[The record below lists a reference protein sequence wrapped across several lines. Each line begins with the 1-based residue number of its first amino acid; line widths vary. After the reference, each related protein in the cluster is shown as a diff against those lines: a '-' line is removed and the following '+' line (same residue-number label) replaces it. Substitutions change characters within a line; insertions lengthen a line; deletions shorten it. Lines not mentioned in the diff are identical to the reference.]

1 MPTIKEIAKASNV
14 SVATV
19 SNVINGKGR
28 ASEET
33 RKIVQKVIEE
43 LNYTPNYVAK
53 NLKTKSTRS
62 IGVIAE
68 DMTVFDMPD
77 IIDGITECCEQED
90 YQILLV
96 NLRLYKKYED
106 QYYRDNRHKEEV
118 HRVIDKLRAKQVEG
132 IIYVSAHERL
142 IDVIPEDIPIPVVV
156 AYGFTN
162 KAEIPS
168 VVVNDQQGAEEL
180 VNYLIGCGHKKI
192 GVIAGKKESVHTQS
206 RLEGYQ
212 RALFAG
218 RLLYDPGLVL
228 YGEWD
233 RASGYRN
240 TDFLLEKGCSAIFCM
255 NDFMAGGTYDR
266 LIELGFQIGGD
277 IAVVGFDN
285 REMASYERPPLTT
298 MGLPLHDIGLKAS
311 ELILKALRNKGQEI
325 GKSAC
330 YMDCGLIIRESVNT
344 IKEKSEGKD

>member
-33 RKIVQKVIEE
+33 KRAVLKVIEE

-53 NLKTKSTRS
+53 NLKMKSTRS

-77 IIDGITECCEQED
+77 IIDGITECCEKED

-96 NLRLYKKYED
+96 NLRLHKKYKD
-106 QYYRDNRHKEEV
+106 RYYRDNRHREEV
-118 HRVIDKLRAKQVEG
+118 HKEIDKLRAKQVEG
-132 IIYVSAHERL
+132 IIYVAAHERL
-142 IDVIPEDIPIPVVV
+142 IDVIPEDLPIPAVV

-168 VVVNDQQGAEEL
+168 VVVNDLQGAEEL
-180 VNYLIGCGHKKI
+180 VNYLIDCGHRKI

-212 RALFAG
+212 RALFSG
-218 RLLYDPGLVL
+218 KILYDPELVL

-233 RASGYRN
+233 RESGRQN
-240 TDFLLEKGCSAIFCM
+240 TDFLLNKGCSAIFCM

-266 LIELGFQIGGD
+266 LIERGFQIGKD
-277 IAVVGFDN
+277 IAVVGFDD

-298 MGLPLHDIGLKAS
+298 MGLPLHDIGYRAS
-311 ELILKALRNKGQEI
+311 ELIIGALQKKEQG
-325 GKSAC
+325 SAEGPH
-330 YMDCGLIIRESVNT
+330 YMDCSLLIRESVNR
-344 IKEKSEGKD
+344 IDQG